1 MESRTKQG
9 LGRSRGGLT
18 TKVHLRVDGL
28 GDPQQVILTPGQV
41 HDITQ
46 APALMK
52 EVDVEITIADKGY
65 DSETFV
71 KALES
76 KEIEVVIPSRKNRK
90 EPRDYDKH
98 WYKMRNIVERTF
110 NWLKRYRRI
119 ATRYEKTGQNFL
131 GFFQLGCVMMLLR

>member
-18 TKVHLRVDGL
+18 NKVHLRVDRL
-28 GDPQQVILTPGQV
+28 GDPQQVTLTPGQV

-46 APALMK
+46 EPALMK
-52 EVDVEITIADKGY
+52 EVDVDITIADKGY

>member
-1 MESRTKQG
+1 M
-9 LGRSRGGLT
+9 GRSRGGLT
-18 TKVHLRVDGL
+18 SKVHLRVDGL
-28 GDPQQVILTPGQV
+28 GNPQQVILTPGQV

-52 EVDVEITIADKGY
+52 DVEVEIAIADKGY
-65 DSETFV
+65 DSEAFV
-71 KALES
+71 KALEGE
-76 KEIEVVIPSRKNRK
+76 EIEAVIPSRKNRK

-119 ATRYEKTGQNFL
+119 ATRFEKTGQNFL

>member
-1 MESRTKQG
+1 

-18 TKVHLRVDGL
+18 SKVHLRIDGL
-28 GDPQQVILTPGQV
+28 GNPQQVILTPGQV

-46 APALMK
+46 APALMN
-52 EVDVEITIADKGY
+52 EVNVEITIADKGY
-65 DSETFV
+65 DSEPFV
-71 KALES
+71 KLLQG
-76 KEIEVVIPSRKNRK
+76 KGIEAVIPSRQNRK
-90 EPRDYDKH
+90 SPRDYDKH
-98 WYKMRNIVERTF
+98 WYKMRNMVERTF

>member
-1 MESRTKQG
+1 M
-9 LGRSRGGLT
+9 GRSRGGLT

-52 EVDVEITIADKGY
+52 DVEVEIAIADKGY
-65 DSETFV
+65 DSEAFV
-71 KALES
+71 KALEGE
-76 KEIEVVIPSRKNRK
+76 EIEAVIPSRKNRK

>member
-1 MESRTKQG
+1 

-28 GDPQQVILTPGQV
+28 GNPQQVILTPGQV

-52 EVDVEITIADKGY
+52 DVDVEITIADKGY
-65 DSETFV
+65 DSEAFV

-76 KEIEVVIPSRKNRK
+76 QEIEAVIPSRKNRK
-90 EPRDYDKH
+90 QPRDYDKH

-110 NWLKRYRRI
+110 NWLKRYRRV